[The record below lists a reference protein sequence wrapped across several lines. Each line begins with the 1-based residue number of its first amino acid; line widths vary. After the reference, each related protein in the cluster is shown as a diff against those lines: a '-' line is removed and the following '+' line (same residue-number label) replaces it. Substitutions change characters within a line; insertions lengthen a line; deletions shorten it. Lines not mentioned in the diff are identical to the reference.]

1 MSTAPNR
8 QFWLIVYFY
17 LLSFIIFPL
26 LSQNFILPQNWTS
39 YIPAASTPFTS
50 SVDNNYFSLLNRKCF
65 RCGRVSSVRVNS
77 YLAGSRTSLRRQ
89 LHFLW
94 KWAQNVSIKVM
105 GIEGT
110 ASRKVWNKFARKCR
124 EVAWGALLRN
134 PIPQKGGP
142 GVIMQIDESKFN
154 QKSKVSIEKERRP
167 LGRTIRKVYRPQNF
181 EQKRDCT

>member
-1 MSTAPNR
+1 MGRMYTGYTSLLFNLFSHKMTVAKNN
-8 QFWLIVYFY
+8 VYCTKPSVLTYCLFLFVILY
-17 LLSFIIFPL
+17 HFSF
-26 LSQNFILPQNWTS
+26 LPQNWTS

-65 RCGRVSSVRVNS
+65 RCGRVSSGRVNS

-110 ASRKVWNKFARKCR
+110 ASRKVLDKSARKGQ
-124 EVAWGALLRN
+124 EIAWDALLHN
-134 PIPQKGGP
+134 PIPQLGGP
-142 GVIMQIDESKFN
+142 GVIIQVD
-154 QKSKVSIEKERRP
+154 
-167 LGRTIRKVYRPQNF
+167 
-181 EQKRDCT
+181 

>member
-8 QFWLIVYFY
+8 QFWLIVYFC

-50 SVDNNYFSLLNRKCF
+50 SVNNNYFSLLNKKCF
-65 RCGRVSSVRVNS
+65 RCGRVSSMIVNS
-77 YLAGSRTSLRRQ
+77 YLAGSRASLRRQ

-110 ASRKVWNKFARKCR
+110 ASRKVLDKSARKSQ
-124 EVAWGALLRN
+124 EIAWDALLHN
-134 PIPQKGGP
+134 PIPQLGGP
-142 GVIMQIDESKFN
+142 GTVLLYKLIN
-154 QKSKVSIEKERRP
+154 QSLITSPRYAY
-167 LGRTIRKVYRPQNF
+167 RKNA
-181 EQKRDCT
+181 DL

>member
-26 LSQNFILPQNWTS
+26 LSQNFILPQNWTG

-50 SVDNNYFSLLNRKCF
+50 SVNNNCFSLLNKKCF
-65 RCGRVSSVRVNS
+65 RCGRVSSMRVNS
-77 YLAGSRTSLRRQ
+77 YLAGSRASLRRQ
-89 LHFLW
+89 LHFLR

-110 ASRKVWNKFARKCR
+110 ASRKVLDKSARKGQ
-124 EVAWGALLRN
+124 EIAWDALLHN
-134 PIPQKGGP
+134 PIPQLGGP
-142 GVIMQIDESKFN
+142 GVIIQVD
-154 QKSKVSIEKERRP
+154 
-167 LGRTIRKVYRPQNF
+167 
-181 EQKRDCT
+181 

>member
-26 LSQNFILPQNWTS
+26 LSQNFIFPQNWTS
-39 YIPAASTPFTS
+39 YIPATSTPFTS

-94 KWAQNVSIKVM
+94 KWAQSVSIKVM
-105 GIEGT
+105 MIEGT
-110 ASRKVWNKFARKCR
+110 ASRKVLDKSARKGQ
-124 EVAWGALLRN
+124 EIAWEALLYN
-134 PIPQKGGP
+134 PIPQLGGP
-142 GVIMQIDESKFN
+142 GVIIQID
-154 QKSKVSIEKERRP
+154 
-167 LGRTIRKVYRPQNF
+167 
-181 EQKRDCT
+181 

>member
-77 YLAGSRTSLRRQ
+77 YLAGSRASLRRQ

-94 KWAQNVSIKVM
+94 KWAQSVSIKVM

-110 ASRKVWNKFARKCR
+110 ASRKVLDKSARKGQ
-124 EVAWGALLRN
+124 EIAWDALLHN
-134 PIPQKGGP
+134 PIPQLGGP
-142 GVIMQIDESKFN
+142 GVIIQVD
-154 QKSKVSIEKERRP
+154 
-167 LGRTIRKVYRPQNF
+167 
-181 EQKRDCT
+181 